1 MAFTAG
7 IKQPQVSNNSGQM
20 QQSSFDRLVTVE
32 GYDIPQKIL
41 YAVDDNGKKMEVR
54 INEESYRRA
63 EDAVQR
69 KGLKVE
75 TINWMGHNINKKM
88 ADAHPAG
95 SRLILKK
102 TKVLKK
108 DNGNG
113 YAVTE
118 ADRING
124 VPNPEADKTF
134 QGIFTLSGRTDE
146 NRDKRVSRV
155 HHWQTRGIDINDDE
169 SLNKIAKEMDEAI
182 ASSGVMIGKEKVT
195 VPTIGVQFRA
205 LLKTDRKMPD
215 DTPVYEAVDTS
226 IPFSWIKE
234 EGDTRRGGGHALTG
248 AEMMELREG
257 YINYI
262 SEHEQFKNH
271 LDDMIVEVCAY
282 RSYPASI
289 NDDLRL
295 TFGDPKK
302 DANADKNPL
311 YQLCYRKS
319 FVDMEQTIEI
329 QGNNNAVN
337 GIVQISRNKP
347 VKVDGKL
354 QEVPS
359 YWVSNLHANHTKG
372 HVHAFIRTSEG
383 FKVEPH
389 ANLKLQK
396 SDALNKDQPMQP
408 QQQPQQQTARSQ
420 SYEQSQQR
428 ASAPVQA
435 PAPAPAP
442 APMMDDADGFDP
454 FADSSEPAP
463 APAPASKPMVKFGK
477 RN

>member
-1 MAFTAG
+1 MKRPAMAN
-7 IKQPQVSNNSGQM
+7 SDNNSM

-32 GYDIPQKIL
+32 GYDIPQKIMF
-41 YAVDDNGKKMEVR
+41 AVDDNGKKFEVR
-54 INEESYRRA
+54 INEQSFRSA
-63 EDAVQR
+63 EDSVQK
-69 KGLKVE
+69 KGLKVD
-75 TINWMGHNINKKM
+75 TLNWMGHNINKKM
-88 ADAHPAG
+88 AEAHPAG

-102 TKVLKK
+102 TKVLKR

-118 ADRING
+118 ADRIAG

-134 QGIFTLSGRTDE
+134 QGVFTLSGRTDE

-155 HHWQTRGIDINDDE
+155 HHWPTRGIDINDDVA
-169 SLNKIAKEMDEAI
+169 LQKIAKEMDEAI
-182 ASSGVMIGKEKVT
+182 ASSGMMIGKDKVT

-205 LLKTDRKMPD
+205 LLKTDRKQPD

-226 IPFSWIKE
+226 LPFSWVSE
-234 EGDTRRGGGHALTG
+234 EGENGKKTGHALTG

-257 YINYI
+257 YISYI

-271 LDDMIVEVCAY
+271 LDDMIVEVCPY

-289 NDDLRL
+289 NDKLRL
-295 TFGDPKK
+295 TTGDPRR

-311 YQLCYRKS
+311 FQLCYRKS
-319 FVDMEQTIEI
+319 FVDMAQTVEI

-337 GIVQISRNKP
+337 GIIQISKNKL
-347 VKVDGKL
+347 VKIDGKP

-359 YWVSNLHANHTKG
+359 YWVSDLHANHTKG

-396 SDALNKDQPMQP
+396 NDALTNQQP
-408 QQQPQQQTARSQ
+408 QQPQQQQNTRPV
-420 SYEQSQQR
+420 EQNQQPMTQQR
-428 ASAPVQA
+428 TSAPAV

-442 APMMDDADGFDP
+442 VSMPVDDGDGFDP
-454 FADSSEPAP
+454 FADTPTDNAAAAP
-463 APAPASKPMVKFGK
+463 ATKPIVKFGK